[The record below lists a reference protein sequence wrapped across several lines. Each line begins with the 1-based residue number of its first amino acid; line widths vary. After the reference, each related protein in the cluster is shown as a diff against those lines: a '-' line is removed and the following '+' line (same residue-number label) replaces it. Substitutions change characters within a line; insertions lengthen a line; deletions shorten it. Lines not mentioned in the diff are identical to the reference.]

1 MIPLLHALAWA
12 LLAILVYGDSEYGK
26 LFIKGSAFSLYPD
39 PTFTVVSPE
48 LGRSGA
54 WMSSNYTA
62 DGSGRFP
69 GLEWRSPSPYV
80 KEYLLVSE
88 DPDAPLSRPIV
99 HGLYYGIP
107 RVFTGLGDED
117 FQYGTEPYTVS
128 GGFKYGVCRGG
139 GVYLPPSPMPGHGLH
154 RYFFEI
160 IALNERIDTRKLESP
175 VTLDEISHAIEGKVI
190 GWGAWIGL
198 VERK

>member
-1 MIPLLHALAWA
+1 MTPYLYALAWA
-12 LLAILVYGDSEYGK
+12 LLAILVHGDSRNSK
-26 LFIKGSAFSLYPD
+26 LFIKGPAFSLYPD
-39 PTFTVVSPE
+39 PTFTVYSPE

-54 WMSSNYTA
+54 WMTTNYTKE
-62 DGSGRFP
+62 GSGRFP
-69 GLEWRSPSPYV
+69 SLEWKSPSPYV

-88 DPDAPLSRPIV
+88 DPDAPLSHPIT

-107 RVFTGLGDED
+107 HLYTALADED
-117 FQYGTEPYTVS
+117 FKNGTQPYTVS
-128 GGFKYGVCRGG
+128 GGFRYGACRGNG
-139 GVYLPPSPMPGHGLH
+139 IYLPPAPMPGHGPH

-160 IALNERIDTRKLESP
+160 IALNERIDARRFKAP
-175 VTLDEISHAIEGKVI
+175 VTVDEISHAIEGKVI